1 MENENKIFDLS
12 TPVNQE
18 TPDVNDGAVPSMV
31 NDDDARFI
39 VDLTTRATQYC
50 SMKAET
56 EEEKGKLFNATNN
69 PDYRLADMINMEVKV
84 KDVFVEA
91 VHCTNRDTGEINV
104 CPRVVLIDE
113 NNIGYQ
119 CVSIGVFSAIKK
131 LFGIYGEPMYW
142 KAPIKMMVKQ
152 ITKGE
157 RQMLTLNVVTA

>member
-1 MENENKIFDLS
+1 MEENKIFDLS
-12 TPVNQE
+12 TPAQATAEPN
-18 TPDVNDGAVPSMV
+18 GAAVPSMV

-50 SMKAET
+50 SMKAESDK
-56 EEEKGKLFNATNN
+56 EKAALFNATNN
-69 PDYRLADMINMEVKV
+69 PDFRLADMINMEVKV

-91 VHCTNRDTGEINV
+91 VHCTNRDTGEVNV
-104 CPRVVLIDE
+104 CPRVVLIDDK
-113 NNIGYQ
+113 NVGYQ

-142 KAPIKMMVKQ
+142 SAPIKMIVKQ

>member
-1 MENENKIFDLS
+1 MEENKIFDLS
-12 TPVNQE
+12 TPAQATSEPN
-18 TPDVNDGAVPSMV
+18 GATVPSMV

-50 SMKAET
+50 SMKAESDK
-56 EEEKGKLFNATNN
+56 EKAALFNATNN
-69 PDYRLADMINMEVKV
+69 PDFRLADMINMEVRV

-91 VHCTNRDTGEINV
+91 VHCTNRDTGEVNV

-113 NNIGYQ
+113 NNVGYQ

-142 KAPIKMMVKQ
+142 SAPIKMIVKQ

>member
-1 MENENKIFDLS
+1 MEESKVFDLS
-12 TPVNQE
+12 TQTAEEP
-18 TPDVNDGAVPSMV
+18 TGAAVPSMV

-50 SMKAET
+50 SMKADN
-56 EEEKGKLFNATNN
+56 EKDKAALFNATNN
-69 PDYRLADMINMEVKV
+69 PDCRLADMINMDINV

-91 VHCTNRDTGEINV
+91 VHCTNRDTGEVNV
-104 CPRVVLIDE
+104 CPRVVLIDDK
-113 NNIGYQ
+113 NVGYQ

-142 KAPIKMMVKQ
+142 NAPIKMKVKQ

>member
-1 MENENKIFDLS
+1 MEENKIFDLS
-12 TPVNQE
+12 TPAQATAE
-18 TPDVNDGAVPSMV
+18 PTGAAVPSMV

-50 SMKAET
+50 SMKAESDK
-56 EEEKGKLFNATNN
+56 EKAALFNATNN
-69 PDYRLADMINMEVKV
+69 PDFRLADMINMEVKV

-91 VHCTNRDTGEINV
+91 VHCTNRDTGEVNV
-104 CPRVVLIDE
+104 CPRVVLIDDK
-113 NNIGYQ
+113 NVGYQ

-142 KAPIKMMVKQ
+142 SAPIKMIVKQ

>member
-1 MENENKIFDLS
+1 MEENKIFDLS
-12 TPVNQE
+12 TPAPAAEPN
-18 TPDVNDGAVPSMV
+18 GAAVPSMV
-31 NDDDARFI
+31 NDDDTRFI

-50 SMKAET
+50 SMKAESDN
-56 EEEKGKLFNATNN
+56 EKAALFNATNN
-69 PDYRLADMINMEVKV
+69 PDFRLADLINMEIKV

-91 VHCTNRDTGEINV
+91 VHCTNRDTGEVNV
-104 CPRVVLIDE
+104 CPRVVLIDDK
-113 NNIGYQ
+113 NVGYQ

-142 KAPIKMMVKQ
+142 SAPIKMMVKQ

>member
-1 MENENKIFDLS
+1 MEENKIFDLS
-12 TPVNQE
+12 APQTAAEPN
-18 TPDVNDGAVPSMV
+18 GAAVPSMV

-56 EEEKGKLFNATNN
+56 DNEKSALFNATNN
-69 PDYRLADMINMEVKV
+69 PDFRLADLINMEIRV

-91 VHCTNRDTGEINV
+91 VHCTNRDTGEVNV
-104 CPRVVLIDE
+104 CPRVVLIDDK
-113 NNIGYQ
+113 NVGYQ

-142 KAPIKMMVKQ
+142 SAPIKMIVKQ

>member
-1 MENENKIFDLS
+1 MEENKIFDLS
-12 TPVNQE
+12 TPAQATAEPN
-18 TPDVNDGAVPSMV
+18 GAAVPSMV

-50 SMKAET
+50 SMKAESDK
-56 EEEKGKLFNATNN
+56 EKAALFNATNN
-69 PDYRLADMINMEVKV
+69 PDFRLADMINMEVKV

-91 VHCTNRDTGEINV
+91 VHCTNRDTGEVNI
-104 CPRVVLIDE
+104 CPRVVLIDDK
-113 NNIGYQ
+113 NVGYQ

-142 KAPIKMMVKQ
+142 SAPIKMIVKQ

>member
-1 MENENKIFDLS
+1 MEENKIFDLS
-12 TPVNQE
+12 TPAQATAEPN
-18 TPDVNDGAVPSMV
+18 GAAVPSMV

-50 SMKAET
+50 SMKAESDK
-56 EEEKGKLFNATNN
+56 EKAALFNATNN
-69 PDYRLADMINMEVKV
+69 PDFRLADMINMELKV

-91 VHCTNRDTGEINV
+91 VHCTNRDTGEVNV
-104 CPRVVLIDE
+104 CPRVVLIDD
-113 NNIGYQ
+113 NSVGYQ

-142 KAPIKMMVKQ
+142 SAPIKMIVKQ